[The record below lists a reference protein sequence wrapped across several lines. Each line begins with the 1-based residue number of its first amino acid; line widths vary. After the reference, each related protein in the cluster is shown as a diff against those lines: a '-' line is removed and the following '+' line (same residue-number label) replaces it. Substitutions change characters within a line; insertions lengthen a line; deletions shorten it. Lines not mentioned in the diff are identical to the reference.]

1 MKSERSNYYIALM
14 LQRET
19 RYRFCMYIYMRV
31 NNGNWQFTK
40 TFCPGIKKKLSGEPR
55 LQGRKERR
63 GMIRVVIFRAA
74 STMVDIFTASLHDT
88 KLEITLQLEI
98 SRVTCITYS
107 IIFTCTPR
115 GNEIFTRV
123 APHCVHRRTK
133 KFIRI
138 AWKKRL
144 ILIPDKFFLCGFFFF
159 VNDESK
165 WMSSEE

>member
-1 MKSERSNYYIALM
+1 MESERSNYYIALI
-14 LQRET
+14 LQEET
-19 RYRFCMYIYMRV
+19 RYRFCVYMCV

-40 TFCPGIKKKLSGEPR
+40 TFCPGIKRKLSGEPR

-74 STMVDIFTASLHDT
+74 STTVDIFTASLHDM

-98 SRVTCITYS
+98 SRVTCLQQ
-107 IIFTCTPR
+107 FPR
-115 GNEIFTRV
+115 
-123 APHCVHRRTK
+123 VHRAEMKFLRGLRLIVTRRTK

-144 ILIPDKFFLCGFFFF
+144 ILIPDKFFLCGFFFPR
-159 VNDESK
+159 K
-165 WMSSEE
+165 WRK